1 MSVLTIFEQLR
12 RAGCTVTGT
21 LALMGNWQE
30 ESGLEACR
38 LQGDFQPDRW
48 PSKNYAERVDSGLI
62 SADEFYRDG
71 KGWGLTQLTFWTRK
85 KGFLE
90 YCRRKGCSIADE
102 KAQVEYAIAELKSDY
117 PPLWNFLCTCGED
130 QLYTAT
136 ERVCREFERPAYN
149 NVRERFADAKEL
161 RGTIQSKAVEG
172 IDNSVVVKDAT
183 TQYWPP
189 RMICKG
195 MFGDDVAVLQALL
208 RAHGYTLSDSSGI
221 FGDSTETALIKY
233 QADYGLDA
241 DGIAGPMTWAAI
253 TKL

>member
-48 PSKNYAERVDSGLI
+48 PSKNYAERVDSGAI
-62 SADEFYRDG
+62 PADQYYRDG

-102 KAQVEYAIAELKSDY
+102 AAQVEFAVAELKTEYAS
-117 PPLWNFLCTCGED
+117 LWSFLCTCSED

-149 NVRERFADAKEL
+149 NVRERFADAKAL
-161 RGTIQSKAVEG
+161 RDTIQGKAVES
-172 IDNSVVVKDAT
+172 IDNTVVIPKT
-183 TQYWPP
+183 ETSWPP

-208 RAHGYTLSDSSGI
+208 RAHGYTLSDSAGI
-221 FGDSTETALIKY
+221 FGDSTETATRKY
-233 QADYGLDA
+233 QADNGLDA
-241 DGIAGPMTWAAI
+241 DGICGPKTWAAI

>member
-48 PSKNYAERVDSGLI
+48 PSKNYAERVDSGAI
-62 SADEFYRDG
+62 PADQYYRDG

-102 KAQVEYAIAELKSDY
+102 AAQVEFAVAELKTEYAS
-117 PPLWNFLCTCGED
+117 LWSFLCTCSED

-149 NVRERFADAKEL
+149 NVRERFADVKAL
-161 RGTIQSKAVEG
+161 RDTIQSKAVES
-172 IDNSVVVKDAT
+172 IDNTVTDASDK
-183 TQYWPP
+183 YWPP
-189 RMICKG
+189 RMICQG

-208 RAHGYTLSDSSGI
+208 RAHGYTLADSPGI
-221 FGDSTETALIKY
+221 FGDSTETATRKY
-233 QADYGLDA
+233 QADNGLDA
-241 DGIAGPMTWAAI
+241 DGICGPKTWAAI

>member
-62 SADEFYRDG
+62 SAEEYYRDG
-71 KGWGLTQLTFWTRK
+71 KGWGITQLTFWTRK

-102 KAQVEYAIAELKSDY
+102 TAQVEFAIAELKTEYAS
-117 PPLWNFLCTCGED
+117 LWNCLCTCGED
-130 QLYTAT
+130 QLYAAT

-149 NVRERFADAKEL
+149 NVDVRFNAAKEL
-161 RGTIQSKAVEG
+161 RDELQGMAIEN
-172 IDNSVVVKDAT
+172 IDNTVTEQKEVF
-183 TQYWPP
+183 WPP
-189 RMICKG
+189 RVLCQG
-195 MFGDDVAVLQALL
+195 MDGPDVQLLQALL
-208 RAHGYTLSDSSGI
+208 LCRGYNCGGVTGI
-221 FGDSTETALIKY
+221 FDNRTRNMVLAFQTENH
-233 QADYGLDA
+233 LDV
-241 DGIAGPMTWAAI
+241 DGIAGPKTFKALGVMA
-253 TKL
+253 

>member
-62 SADEFYRDG
+62 SAEEYYRDG

-85 KGFLE
+85 REFLDF
-90 YCRRKGCSIADE
+90 CRKRGCSIADE
-102 KAQVEYAIAELKSDY
+102 NAQVDFAVVELKSY
-117 PPLWNFLCTCGED
+117 YSSLWSYLCSCGED
-130 QLYTAT
+130 QLYNAVN
-136 ERVCREFERPAYN
+136 RVCREFERPAHN
-149 NVRERFADAKEL
+149 NVDTRFNYAKEL
-161 RGTIQSKAVEG
+161 KNTIQSKAVES
-172 IDNSVVVKDAT
+172 IDNTVTDASDK
-183 TQYWPP
+183 YWPP
-189 RMICKG
+189 RMICQG

-208 RAHGYTLSDSSGI
+208 RAHGYTLSDSPGI
-221 FGDSTETALIKY
+221 FGDSTETALIRY

>member
-48 PSKNYAERVDSGLI
+48 PSKNYAERVDSGAI
-62 SADEFYRDG
+62 PADQYYRDG

-102 KAQVEYAIAELKSDY
+102 AAQVEFAVAELKTEYAS
-117 PPLWNFLCTCGED
+117 LWSFLCTCSED

-149 NVRERFADAKEL
+149 NVLERFAYAKAL
-161 RGTIQSKAVEG
+161 RDTIQSKAVES
-172 IDNSVVVKDAT
+172 IDNTVVIQKT
-183 TQYWPP
+183 ETSWPP

-195 MFGDDVAVLQALL
+195 MFGDDVAALQALL
-208 RAHGYTLSDSSGI
+208 RAHGYTLSDSPGI
-221 FGDSTETALIKY
+221 FGDSTETATRKY
-233 QADYGLDA
+233 QADNGLDA
-241 DGIAGPMTWAAI
+241 DGICGPKTWAAI